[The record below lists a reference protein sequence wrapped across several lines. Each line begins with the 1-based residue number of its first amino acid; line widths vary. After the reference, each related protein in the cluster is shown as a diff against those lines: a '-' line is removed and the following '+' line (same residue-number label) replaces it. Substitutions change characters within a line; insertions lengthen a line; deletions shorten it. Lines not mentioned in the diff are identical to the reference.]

1 MKNKTSIQS
10 KNLEAL
16 RAELPMVK
24 QELAAYQALYRLD
37 KSEVVYNH
45 ILQAQERIKEIEQE
59 ISAQKK
65 EIV

>member
-10 KNLEAL
+10 KNLEVL

-45 ILQAQERIKEIEQE
+45 ILRAQERIKEIEQE
-59 ISAQKK
+59 ISA
-65 EIV
+65 

>member
-45 ILQAQERIKEIEQE
+45 ILQAQERIKEIELE
-59 ISAQKK
+59 ISA
-65 EIV
+65 

>member
-37 KSEVVYNH
+37 KSEVVHNH
-45 ILQAQERIKEIEQE
+45 ILRAQERIKEIEQE
-59 ISAQKK
+59 ISA
-65 EIV
+65 

>member
-1 MKNKTSIQS
+1 MKNKTPIQP

-45 ILQAQERIKEIEQE
+45 ILRAQERIKEIEQK
-59 ISAQKK
+59 ISA
-65 EIV
+65 

>member
-45 ILQAQERIKEIEQE
+45 ILRAQERIKEIEQE
-59 ISAQKK
+59 ISA
-65 EIV
+65 

>member
-10 KNLEAL
+10 KNPEAL

-24 QELAAYQALYRLD
+24 QELAAYQALYRFEE
-37 KSEVVYNH
+37 SEVVYNH

-59 ISAQKK
+59 ISA
-65 EIV
+65 

>member
-1 MKNKTSIQS
+1 MKNKTPIQP

-45 ILQAQERIKEIEQE
+45 ILRAQERIKEIEQE
-59 ISAQKK
+59 ISA
-65 EIV
+65 

>member
-1 MKNKTSIQS
+1 MKNKTPIQP

-16 RAELPMVK
+16 RAELPIVK

-59 ISAQKK
+59 ILA
-65 EIV
+65 

>member
-1 MKNKTSIQS
+1 MKNKTPIQS

-45 ILQAQERIKEIEQE
+45 ILQAQERIKEIEQK
-59 ISAQKK
+59 ISA
-65 EIV
+65 

>member
-24 QELAAYQALYRLD
+24 QELAAYQALYRFEE
-37 KSEVVYNH
+37 SEVVYNH

-59 ISAQKK
+59 ISA
-65 EIV
+65 

>member
-45 ILQAQERIKEIEQE
+45 ILRAQERIKEIEQE
-59 ISAQKK
+59 IS
-65 EIV
+65 V

>member
-59 ISAQKK
+59 ISA
-65 EIV
+65 

>member
-1 MKNKTSIQS
+1 MKNKTPIQS
-10 KNLEAL
+10 KNPEAL

-45 ILQAQERIKEIEQE
+45 ILRAQERIKEIEQE
-59 ISAQKK
+59 ISA
-65 EIV
+65 

>member
-1 MKNKTSIQS
+1 MKNKTPIQS

-45 ILQAQERIKEIEQE
+45 ILQAQERIKEIERE
-59 ISAQKK
+59 ISA
-65 EIV
+65 

>member
-1 MKNKTSIQS
+1 MKNKTPIQS

-45 ILQAQERIKEIEQE
+45 ILRAQERIKEIEQE
-59 ISAQKK
+59 ISA
-65 EIV
+65 

>member
-37 KSEVVYNH
+37 KSEVVYNN

-59 ISAQKK
+59 ISA
-65 EIV
+65 

>member
-1 MKNKTSIQS
+1 MKNKTPIQS

-59 ISAQKK
+59 ISA
-65 EIV
+65 

>member
-1 MKNKTSIQS
+1 MQIMKNKTSIQS

-59 ISAQKK
+59 ISA
-65 EIV
+65 